1 MFAPFVTLFA
11 IVIYVQSGE
20 FPFYL
25 QKRSLTL
32 EKRHFNVIK
41 LKTLYSKNKA
51 KVVNT
56 VFIKSELHKYLI
68 PFGKFLRRTGLDEL
82 PQLINVIKGE
92 MSLIGPR
99 PLMES
104 DLVAIKNNAP
114 ELYSL
119 RNNLNCKPGITG
131 YWQVFGNRLNGVAD
145 LIGCDLLYA
154 QNKSFLFDLK
164 VLLKTIPLVLFA
176 AHADAISFRDKFKIS
191 DIELIKTV
199 QPSDQI

>member
-1 MFAPFVTLFA
+1 MFLVLFSPMVMIFA
-11 IVIYVQSGE
+11 IIIYLQSGE

-41 LKTLYSKNKA
+41 LKTLYSKNRA
-51 KVVNT
+51 KIVNT
-56 VFIKSELHKYLI
+56 VFIKNELHKYLI

-104 DLVAIKNNAP
+104 DLITIRNNAP
-114 ELYSL
+114 ELYRL
-119 RNNLNCKPGITG
+119 RNILHCTPGITG
-131 YWQVFGNRLNGVAD
+131 YWQVFGNRINGIDD
-145 LIGCDLLYA
+145 LIGCDLLYE
-154 QNKSFLFDLK
+154 QNKSFLLDLQIFIR
-164 VLLKTIPLVLFA
+164 TIPLVLFA
-176 AHADAISFRDKFKIS
+176 AHADSISFKDKFEITEYK
-191 DIELIKTV
+191 LNKTL
-199 QPSDQI
+199 